1 MKFCIKDFFS
11 KCDQICSFLS
21 IYILMHLSINVPF
34 NLYFNVFVRLYV
46 SCVLT
51 TSSMNSKYYANV
63 FHLGILANVSHSSN
77 VNEVIKTILDFF
89 IQKNS
94 FLNGPK
100 KLIFV
105 LTFKRSQETSFCSYV
120 WKYYYWFSGTT
131 ILLLFACSVLCFCLV
146 ACLCFWC
153 FWCEQNPFIKK

>member
-1 MKFCIKDFFS
+1 
-11 KCDQICSFLS
+11 
-21 IYILMHLSINVPF
+21 MHLSINVPF

-94 FLNGPK
+94 ILNGPK
-100 KLIFV
+100 KLVFV
-105 LTFKRSQETSFCSYV
+105 RMYGSTIIGLVGPPYSYCS
-120 WKYYYWFSGTT
+120 
-131 ILLLFACSVLCFCLV
+131 LV
-146 ACLCFWC
+146 AFCAFAWLRVCAFGA
-153 FWCEQNPFIKK
+153 FGASKIFS